1 MLTEC
6 YADVVQRTNLHVK
19 NGGSINVKEKTI
31 HGVFEY
37 NDKQYPFSL
46 DGRILTIP
54 QIPFQY
60 KDDFNEVAHIDT
72 LYGVTNGNQG
82 IVFLGCEVLKSS
94 TFHIPISVSFLILGY
109 ILLQSSDTSFDR
121 IDFYSAAINGFYTP
135 RKAYDFE
142 TSNDPMEIKGIKIRD
157 REQYKKAFDCE
168 VKGETFELGVD
179 VYVEINLAFEKER
192 LGTARSIISMA
203 FGDKKSPDRILDYFL
218 YVRDFLEFVNFR
230 KDVPV
235 EQVRLFRKKGDGKHE
250 RIGEAVVFQ
259 ADCSSYSHTAMKS
272 ITLDD
277 MTPECFP
284 LLFQQIA
291 EKRTKGTYNPFFYPA
306 NRREDNFVDAARWL
320 NTAIC
325 FEGEFNAVFPDYRAK
340 NDQLFYEAKSLL
352 LDTISAEIE
361 KSGKG
366 INNKVNSALKSFKSL
381 VDNADTTIKQKFE
394 VCQTTYA
401 AETAE
406 TITRECNAY
415 GIHEDAD
422 LAEAYALY
430 RNDTAH
436 GTLKRPEPIDVVTY
450 SILRYFVYAMNLKK
464 ANIPPE
470 RIADII
476 RKVF

>member
-1 MLTEC
+1 M
-6 YADVVQRTNLHVK
+6 
-19 NGGSINVKEKTI
+19 KEKTI

-37 NDKQYPFSL
+37 NDKRYPFSL

-60 KDDFNEVAHIDT
+60 KDEFNEVAHIAA

-82 IVFLGCEVLKSS
+82 IVFLSCEVLKSN
-94 TFHIPISVSFLILGY
+94 TFHIPISVRFSTLGY
-109 ILLQSSDTSFDR
+109 ILLQSDDKFFDR
-121 IDFYSAAINGFYTP
+121 IDFYSAAVDGFYSP

-142 TSNDPMEIKGIKIRD
+142 TSDDPTEIKGIKIRD

-168 VKGETFELGVD
+168 VNGETFGLGVD
-179 VYVEINLAFEKER
+179 VRVEINLAFEQER

-203 FGDKKSPDRILDYFL
+203 FGDQKSHDRVLEYFL

-235 EQVRLFRKKGDGKHE
+235 EKVELYGKNK
-250 RIGEAVVFQ
+250 RIGDAVVFQ
-259 ADCSSYSHTAMKS
+259 ADCSSYSPTAMKS

-306 NRREDNFVDAARWL
+306 NRREDNTVDAARWL

-340 NDQLFYEAKSLL
+340 KDPLFYQAKSLL

-406 TITRECNAY
+406 AIARERNAY
-415 GIHEDAD
+415 GIHEDAN

-430 RNDTAH
+430 RNMTAH
-436 GTLKRPEPIDVVTY
+436 GTIQRPETIDVVTY
-450 SILRYFVYAMNLKK
+450 SVLRYFVYTMNLKK
-464 ANIPPE
+464 ANILPE

>member
-1 MLTEC
+1 M
-6 YADVVQRTNLHVK
+6 N
-19 NGGSINVKEKTI
+19 
-31 HGVFEY
+31 
-37 NDKQYPFSL
+37 
-46 DGRILTIP
+46 
-54 QIPFQY
+54 
-60 KDDFNEVAHIDT
+60 
-72 LYGVTNGNQG
+72 
-82 IVFLGCEVLKSS
+82 
-94 TFHIPISVSFLILGY
+94 
-109 ILLQSSDTSFDR
+109 
-121 IDFYSAAINGFYTP
+121 
-135 RKAYDFE
+135 
-142 TSNDPMEIKGIKIRD
+142 
-157 REQYKKAFDCE
+157 
-168 VKGETFELGVD
+168 GETFGLGVD
-179 VYVEINLAFEKER
+179 VRVEINLAFEQER

-203 FGDKKSPDRILDYFL
+203 FGDQKSHDRVLEYFL

-235 EQVRLFRKKGDGKHE
+235 EKVELYGKNK
-250 RIGEAVVFQ
+250 RIGDAVVFQ
-259 ADCSSYSHTAMKS
+259 ADCSSYSPTAMKS

-306 NRREDNFVDAARWL
+306 NRREDNTVDAARWL

-340 NDQLFYEAKSLL
+340 NDPLFYQAKSLL
-352 LDTISAEIE
+352 LDTISAELE

-406 TITRECNAY
+406 AIARERNAY
-415 GIHEDAD
+415 GIHEDAN

-430 RNDTAH
+430 RNMTAH
-436 GTLKRPEPIDVVTY
+436 GTIQRPETIDVVTY
-450 SILRYFVYAMNLKK
+450 SVLRYFVYTMNLKK
-464 ANIPPE
+464 ANILPE